1 MDRRGFTLVEVL
13 VALAI
18 MAILIGTA
26 AVNLGA
32 GLRSSQVRD
41 ATRAV
46 QQFVRHAKSV
56 ALLKQRPVVLTFE
69 EITED
74 GVFTKSRI
82 SLSFEGD
89 AVQGNAAA
97 PLGKGFEDPTGG
109 RVTTLAWNPFKNAE
123 DEMAVAEEE
132 SVAEGP
138 DEPEDD
144 PLYAPPREF
153 PGVHVRGE
161 LQPEPGTRRTG
172 ISAFSNVDVLI
183 RRASAE
189 KAKPDP
195 DAASAGGPGAAEEK
209 DEEHAFSVV
218 YETNGRCEPY
228 EVRIWKDGEREE
240 EAATFRMG
248 RFGRIVTDN
257 P

>member
-18 MAILIGTA
+18 MAILIGSA

-32 GLRSSQVRD
+32 GMRSTHVRD
-41 ATRAV
+41 ASRAV
-46 QQFVRHAKSV
+46 QQYVRHAKSV
-56 ALLKQRPVVLTFE
+56 ALLKQRPAVLKFE

-74 GVFTKSRI
+74 GVFVKSRI
-82 SLSFEGD
+82 SLSFAGD
-89 AVQGNAAA
+89 SVQAAGA
-97 PLGKGFEDPTGG
+97 TPLGKSFGG
-109 RVTTLAWNPFKNAE
+109 GSGGSVTTLSWNPINDPVEEAPEDAE
-123 DEMAVAEEE
+123 PLDEGE
-132 SVAEGP
+132 SS
-138 DEPEDD
+138 PEDD

-161 LQPEPGTRRTG
+161 LQPDPGTRRTG
-172 ISAFSNVDVLI
+172 ISVFSNVGVLL
-183 RRASAE
+183 RKSTAEQE
-189 KAKPDP
+189 KAKSEEDP
-195 DAASAGGPGAAEEK
+195 AKAEGAEER
-209 DEEHAFSVV
+209 DEEHEFAVV

-240 EAATFRMG
+240 DAVTFRMG

-257 P
+257 

>member
-32 GLRSSQVRD
+32 GLRSTHVRD

-69 EITED
+69 EITEE

-89 AVQGNAAA
+89 AEQGGAAA

-109 RVTTLAWNPFKNAE
+109 RVTTLAWNPYKNAE
-123 DEMAVAEEE
+123 DEMAVAPTEEE
-132 SVAEGP
+132 PVAEGP
-138 DEPEDD
+138 AEPEDD

-183 RRASAE
+183 RRASAQ
-189 KAKPDP
+189 KANPDP
-195 DAASAGGPGAAEEK
+195 AAADKPGAAEEK
-209 DEEHAFSVV
+209 DEEHTFSVV

-240 EAATFRMG
+240 DAETFRMG